1 MQAILSAFFLLKKF
15 LRNNRYPKVGF
26 NSSQKKVKMNK
37 RIFVEKK
44 GIFDV
49 ESPKIFNEIKNIV
62 PHIKDVK
69 VYNIY
74 DVFGVNETDFSKVIN
89 NTFVDPVTDILH
101 ENNPAENLHFA
112 TEFLPGQYDQRA
124 DSAQQCITLLTQN
137 EDGKVRSGKLIE
149 LFGVS
154 DSDLNLIKNHLIN
167 KVESQEK
174 NLSVLNIPAEEIPT
188 PVIVHEGFIDFDSE
202 KLKDFHQNHGF
213 SFDLDDLAF
222 IQHYFKSENRNP
234 TETELKVL
242 DTYWSDH
249 CRHTTFETELTDI
262 QFNDAFQSTLQTIF
276 NDYLEK
282 RKFLGRELKPIS
294 LMDLATV
301 CARYFHK
308 TGKLENLVVSD
319 EINACTIEIEAEF
332 DGKKEPW
339 YLLFK
344 NETHNHPTEIEPF
357 GGASTC
363 LGGAIR
369 DPLSGRAFVY
379 QAMRLSGAADV
390 LEPISETLAG
400 KLPQRTISKQAA
412 NGYSSYGN
420 QIGLAT
426 TLVNE
431 IYHDGYKAKR
441 MEVGF
446 VVGAVKKDW
455 VKREQPETGDLV
467 ILLGG
472 ATGRDGVGGA
482 TGSSKEQDETSIH
495 TLSTEVQKGNAVEER
510 KIQRLFRNPDV
521 TTLIKKSNDF
531 GAGGVSVAIGEI
543 ADSLEINL
551 DILPLKYEGLNGTE
565 LAISESQERMA
576 VVIEAQ
582 DKEKFIKYCENENI
596 KAVEVAK
603 VTDSGRMQMFWLG
616 NKIVDLSRE
625 FLDTNGCAK
634 TQHAEVSHLQPIENE
649 TINFSED
656 NFLKILSSKNVA
668 SQKGL
673 TEMFDASVGGTSVA
687 MPFGGKYQ
695 LTEME
700 GSVQTLPILD
710 AKNIETV
717 SLASW
722 GFDAEISSQNTLI
735 GAANA
740 VVESVAKIVAM
751 GGNYKNIRLSFQEYF
766 EKLGTQPEKWGKP
779 LSALLGAYDAQMNF
793 ELAAIGGKDSM
804 SGSFQDIHVPPTLI
818 SFACANGEKKNII
831 SPEFKKAGNKLYFFE
846 HQPQEN
852 GLPNYENLK
861 EIFDFIHE
869 NIKSGKIVSVKTIKD
884 GGVAVALAKMSFGNQ
899 LGAEINLNK
908 NLLLKKNIGS
918 LIIESTQE
926 LENNLLQVIG
936 EVSNSNILKMSTF
949 EFKIKNL
956 LEVWLGTF
964 EGLFPTQ
971 EKSKLELE
979 IDEKF
984 NSVHPRTIHNNK
996 HQIAQPKVFAPI
1008 FPGTNC
1014 EYETQN
1020 AFKKEGA
1027 EVKSLPLINLNN
1039 QLLNESLDAWI
1050 SEIEQSQILVFSG
1063 GFSAG
1068 DEPDGSAKFIVNVLK
1083 NERMKAAVHQFLE
1096 RDGMI
1101 LGICN
1106 GFQAL
1111 IKSGLL
1117 PYGEI
1122 RDLDA
1127 DSPTLAHN
1135 AIGRHISQMVNVRV
1149 ANDDSPWLK
1158 GMKDL
1163 TYTIPISHGEGRLM
1177 ASEKVILELYENGQ
1191 IATQYVDFD
1200 NKIAHGMPFNPN
1212 NSLFG
1217 IEGITSKSGKIF
1229 GRMGHPERFSEG
1241 LFKNIPTANYHN
1253 IFKNGVEYFK

>member
-1 MQAILSAFFLLKKF
+1 MK
-15 LRNNRYPKVGF
+15 
-26 NSSQKKVKMNK
+26 K

-49 ESPKIFNEIKNIV
+49 ESPQVFNEIKNIV
-62 PHIKDVK
+62 PNIKEVK

-74 DVFGVNETDFSKVIN
+74 DVFGVNDNEFSKVIN
-89 NTFVDPVTDILH
+89 STFVDPVTDILH
-101 ENNPAENLHFA
+101 EENPAGSLHFA

-124 DSAQQCITLLTQN
+124 DSAQQCIALLTEN
-137 EDGKVRSGKLIE
+137 ENGKVRSGKVIE
-149 LFGVS
+149 LFGVAES
-154 DSDLNLIKNHLIN
+154 DVETIKNHFIN
-167 KVESQEK
+167 KVESQVK
-174 NLSVLNIPAEEIPT
+174 DLSKLEIPAEETPD
-188 PVIVHEGFIDFDSE
+188 PVIVHEGFNDFSAE
-202 KLKDFHQNHGF
+202 ELKEFYDHHGF
-213 SFDLDDLAF
+213 ALDIDDLEF
-222 IQHYFKSENRNP
+222 IQTYFKSENRNP

-262 QFNDAFQSTLQTIF
+262 QFNDSFESTLQTIF
-276 NDYLEK
+276 NDYIEK

-379 QAMRLSGAADV
+379 QAMRLSGAANV

-400 KLPQRTISKQAA
+400 KLPQRTITKQAA

-426 TLVNE
+426 TSVNE

-455 VKREQPETGDLV
+455 VKREQPQNGDLV

-482 TGSSKEQDETSIH
+482 SGSSKVQDETSIH

-510 KIQRLFRNPDV
+510 KIQRLFRNPEV

-576 VVIEAQ
+576 VVIEAK
-582 DKEKFIKYCENENI
+582 DKERFISFCEKENI

-603 VTDSGRMQMFWLG
+603 VTDSGRMQMFWQG

-634 TQHAEVSHLQPIENE
+634 TQDAEVSHLQPIENE
-649 TINFSED
+649 RIEFNEE
-656 NFLKILSSKNVA
+656 NFLKILSGKNVA

-673 TEMFDASVGGTSVA
+673 AEMFDASVGGTTVA
-687 MPFGGKYQ
+687 MPFGGKHQ

-700 GSVQTLPILD
+700 GSVQTLPILN

-722 GFDAEISSQNTLI
+722 GFDADISSQNSLV

-751 GGNYKNIRLSFQEYF
+751 GGDYKNIRLSFQEYF
-766 EKLGTQPEKWGKP
+766 EKLGNNPQKWGKP
-779 LSALLGAYDAQMNF
+779 LASLLGAYDAQMNF

-818 SFACANGEKKNII
+818 SFACANGEKATII
-831 SPEFKKAGNKLYFFE
+831 SPEFKKAGNKLYLFQ
-846 HQPQEN
+846 HISQEN
-852 GLPNYENLK
+852 GMPNYGDLK
-861 EIFDFIHE
+861 RIFDFIFE
-869 NIKSGKIVSVKTIKD
+869 NIKAKKIVSVKTIKE
-884 GGVAVALAKMSFGNQ
+884 GGVAVALAKMSFGNH
-899 LGAEINLNK
+899 LGAEIK
-908 NLLLKKNIGS
+908 ADENLLLTKNIGS
-918 LIIESTQE
+918 LIIESSE
-926 LENNLLQVIG
+926 VLENDLLQVIG
-936 EVSNSNILKMSTF
+936 EVNCSYSLKISSF
-949 EFKIKNL
+949 NFDIKKL
-956 LEVWLGTF
+956 LEVWKGTF
-964 EGLFPTQ
+964 EELFPTT
-971 EKSKLELE
+971 EKNKMVVEIDSKL
-979 IDEKF
+979 
-984 NSVHPRTIHNNK
+984 NSIQPRTIHILK
-996 HQIAQPKVFAPI
+996 HQLAKPKVFAPI

-1020 AFKKEGA
+1020 AFRKEGA
-1027 EVKSLPLINLNN
+1027 EVSGLPLINLNH
-1039 QLLNESLDAWI
+1039 QLLNESLEAWI
-1050 SEIEQSQILVFSG
+1050 SEINRSQILVLSG

-1083 NERMKAAVHQFLE
+1083 NEKMKNAVHQLLE

-1111 IKSGLL
+1111 VKSGLL

-1135 AIGRHISQMVNVRV
+1135 AIGRHISQMIDVKVI
-1149 ANDDSPWLK
+1149 NDDSPWLK
-1158 GMKDL
+1158 GMKNQV
-1163 TYTIPISHGEGRLM
+1163 YTIPISHGEGRFM
-1177 ASEKVILELYENGQ
+1177 ASENVIKELYENGQ
-1191 IATQYVDFD
+1191 IATQYIDFD
-1200 NKIAHGMPFNPN
+1200 GNIAHGMPFNPN

-1217 IEGITSKSGKIF
+1217 IEGLTSKSGKIF

-1241 LFKNIPTANYHN
+1241 LMKNIPTANYHN

>member
-1 MQAILSAFFLLKKF
+1 
-15 LRNNRYPKVGF
+15 
-26 NSSQKKVKMNK
+26 
-37 RIFVEKK
+37 
-44 GIFDV
+44 
-49 ESPKIFNEIKNIV
+49 
-62 PHIKDVK
+62 
-69 VYNIY
+69 
-74 DVFGVNETDFSKVIN
+74 
-89 NTFVDPVTDILH
+89 
-101 ENNPAENLHFA
+101 
-112 TEFLPGQYDQRA
+112 
-124 DSAQQCITLLTQN
+124 
-137 EDGKVRSGKLIE
+137 
-149 LFGVS
+149 
-154 DSDLNLIKNHLIN
+154 
-167 KVESQEK
+167 
-174 NLSVLNIPAEEIPT
+174 
-188 PVIVHEGFIDFDSE
+188 
-202 KLKDFHQNHGF
+202 
-213 SFDLDDLAF
+213 
-222 IQHYFKSENRNP
+222 
-234 TETELKVL
+234 
-242 DTYWSDH
+242 
-249 CRHTTFETELTDI
+249 
-262 QFNDAFQSTLQTIF
+262 
-276 NDYLEK
+276 
-282 RKFLGRELKPIS
+282 
-294 LMDLATV
+294 
-301 CARYFHK
+301 
-308 TGKLENLVVSD
+308 
-319 EINACTIEIEAEF
+319 
-332 DGKKEPW
+332 GKKEPW

-390 LEPISETLAG
+390 LEPISETLPG
-400 KLPQRTISKQAA
+400 KLPQRTITKQAA

-431 IYHDGYKAKR
+431 IYHEGYKAKR

-455 VKREQPETGDLV
+455 VRREKPKAGDLV

-482 TGSSKEQDETSIH
+482 SGSSKVQDETSIH

-521 TTLIKKSNDF
+521 TRLIKKSNDF

-582 DKEKFIKYCENENI
+582 DKEKFIRFCEKENI

-603 VTDSGRMQMFWLG
+603 VTDSGRMQMFWQG

-625 FLDTNGCAK
+625 FLDSNGCSKA
-634 TQHAEVSHLQPIENE
+634 QHAEISHLKAVENQNVPFNSE
-649 TINFSED
+649 NFYKALAD
-656 NFLKILSSKNVA
+656 KNTA

-673 TEMFDASVGGTSVA
+673 AEMFDASVGGTSVT

-695 LTEME
+695 ETEME
-700 GSVQTLPILD
+700 GSVQTLPVLN
-710 AKNIETV
+710 AENIETV

-722 GFDAEISSQNTLI
+722 GFDAEISSQNSMI

-766 EKLGTQPEKWGKP
+766 EKLGSDPQKWGKP
-779 LSALLGAYDAQMNF
+779 LASLLGAYDAQINF

-831 SPEFKKAGNKLYFFE
+831 SPEFKKAGNKLYYFQ
-846 HQPQEN
+846 HVAQEN
-852 GLPNYENLK
+852 GLPDYENLK
-861 EIFDFIHE
+861 NVFDFIYE
-869 NIKSGKIVSVKTIKD
+869 NIKAKNIVSVKTVKH
-884 GGVAVALAKMSFGNQ
+884 GGAAVALAKMSFGNH
-899 LGAEINLNK
+899 LGADISVDER
-908 NLLLKKNIGS
+908 LLLNKNIGS
-918 LIIESTQE
+918 LIIESTAD
-926 LENNLLQVIG
+926 LNNNLLKSIG
-936 EVSNSNILKMSTF
+936 EVKEQENLIINEHMFNISDLLKIW
-949 EFKIKNL
+949 K
-956 LEVWLGTF
+956 GTF
-964 EGLFPTQ
+964 EGLFPTV
-971 EKSKLELE
+971 EDKKLIVE
-979 IDEKF
+979 IDEKL
-984 NSVHPRTIHNNK
+984 NSTSTKNITIIKHNIAKPR
-996 HQIAQPKVFAPI
+996 VFVPV

-1020 AFKKEGA
+1020 AFRKEGA
-1027 EVKSLPLINLNN
+1027 EVSSLPLINLNHE
-1039 QLLNESLDAWI
+1039 LLNESLDAWI
-1050 SEIEQSQILVFSG
+1050 AEIKQSQILVFSG

-1083 NERMKAAVHQFLE
+1083 NEKMKDAVHELLA

-1111 IKSGLL
+1111 VKSGLL
-1117 PYGEI
+1117 PFGEI
-1122 RDLDA
+1122 RDLDEN
-1127 DSPTLAHN
+1127 SPTLAHN
-1135 AIGRHISQMVNVRV
+1135 AIGRHISQMVNVKV
-1149 ANDDSPWLK
+1149 INDDSPWLK
-1158 GMKDL
+1158 GMKNEM
-1163 TYTIPISHGEGRLM
+1163 YTIPISHGEGRFM
-1177 ASEKVILELYENGQ
+1177 ASEPVIKELYEHGQ
-1191 IATQYVDFD
+1191 IATQYIDFEG
-1200 NKIAHGMPFNPN
+1200 NIAHGMPFNPN

-1217 IEGITSKSGKIF
+1217 IEGITSKSGKIL
-1229 GRMGHPERFSEG
+1229 GRMGHPERFAEG
-1241 LFKNIPTANYHN
+1241 LLKNIPTANYHN
-1253 IFKNGVEYFK
+1253 MFKNGVEYFK

>member
-1 MQAILSAFFLLKKF
+1 
-15 LRNNRYPKVGF
+15 
-26 NSSQKKVKMNK
+26 MNK

-49 ESPKIFNEIKNIV
+49 ESPKIFSEIKTIV
-62 PHIKDVK
+62 PQIKDVK
-69 VYNIY
+69 IYNIY
-74 DVFGVNETDFSKVIN
+74 DIFGVEENDFSKIIN

-101 ENNPAENLHFA
+101 EQNPAKNMYFA
-112 TEFLPGQYDQRA
+112 TEFLAGQYDQRA

-137 EDGKVRSGKLIE
+137 ENGKVRSGKLIE
-149 LFGVS
+149 LFGVNE
-154 DSDLNLIKNHLIN
+154 SDLKLIKNHLIN

-174 NLSVLNIPAEEIPT
+174 NLEILEIPAEDAPDEI
-188 PVIVHEGFIDFDSE
+188 VIHEGFNAFNSE
-202 KLKDFHQNHGF
+202 ELEEFYNNHGF
-213 SFDLDDLAF
+213 ALDLDDLAF
-222 IQHYFKSENRNP
+222 IQNYFKSENRNP

-262 QFNDAFQSTLQTIF
+262 QFNDSFKSTLQTIF
-276 NDYLEK
+276 NDYIEK

-379 QAMRLSGAADV
+379 QAMRLSGAANV
-390 LEPISETLAG
+390 LEPISETLPG
-400 KLPQRTISKQAA
+400 KLPQRTITKQAA

-455 VKREQPETGDLV
+455 VKREQPKSGDLV

-482 TGSSKEQDETSIH
+482 SGSSKVQDETSIH

-510 KIQRLFRNPDV
+510 KIQRLFRNPQV

-576 VVIEAQ
+576 VVIEAK
-582 DKEKFIKYCENENI
+582 DKGKFINFCEKENI

-603 VTDSGRMQMFWLG
+603 VTDSGRMQMFWQG

-634 TQHAEVSHLQPIENE
+634 TQHASVSNLQPIDNRNLNFNEEN
-649 TINFSED
+649 FY
-656 NFLKILSSKNVA
+656 KILSSKNVA

-673 TEMFDASVGGTSVA
+673 AEMFDASVGGTSVT

-700 GSVQTLPILD
+700 GSAQTLPILN
-710 AKNIETV
+710 ATNIETV

-722 GFDAEISSQNTLI
+722 GFDADISSQNSLI
-735 GAANA
+735 GATSA

-766 EKLGTQPEKWGKP
+766 EKLGNQPEKWGKP
-779 LSALLGAYDAQMNF
+779 LASLLGAYNAQMNF

-804 SGSFQDIHVPPTLI
+804 SGTFHDIHVPPTLI

-846 HQPQEN
+846 HIPQEN
-852 GLPNYENLK
+852 GLPNYDHLK
-861 EIFDFIHE
+861 EIFDFIHQ
-869 NIKSGKIVSVKTIKD
+869 NIQSKKIVSAKTIKD

-899 LGAEINLNK
+899 LGAEISIDE
-908 NLLLKKNIGS
+908 NLLLDKNIGS
-918 LIIESTQE
+918 LIIESTAD
-926 LENNLLQVIG
+926 LENDLLQVIG
-936 EVSNSNILKMSTF
+936 EVSNSNILKMSNF
-949 EFKIKNL
+949 EFSIEKL
-956 LEVWLGTF
+956 LKVWSGTF
-964 EGLFPTQ
+964 EELFPTQ
-971 EKSKLELE
+971 EKEKSVVE
-979 IDEKF
+979 IDSKF
-984 NSVHPRTIHNNK
+984 NSIQSKSIQILK
-996 HQIAQPKVFAPI
+996 HGLGNPTVFAPI

-1014 EYETQN
+1014 EFETQH

-1027 EVKSLPLINLNN
+1027 NVKSLPLINLNN
-1039 QLLNESLDAWI
+1039 RLLNESLDAWI
-1050 SEIEQSQILVFSG
+1050 SEIKQSQILVFSG

-1083 NERMKAAVHQFLE
+1083 NEKMKEAVHQFLE

-1111 IKSGLL
+1111 VKSGLL

-1135 AIGRHISQMVNVRV
+1135 AIGRHISQMVDVKVIN
-1149 ANDDSPWLK
+1149 ADSPWLK
-1158 GMKDL
+1158 GMKDQ
-1163 TYTIPISHGEGRLM
+1163 TYTIPISHGEGRFM
-1177 ASEKVILELYENGQ
+1177 ASEKVIQDLYEKGQ
-1191 IATQYVDFD
+1191 IATQYIDFEG
-1200 NKIAHGMPFNPN
+1200 KIAHGMPFNPN

-1253 IFKNGVEYFK
+1253 IFRNGVEYFK

>member
-1 MQAILSAFFLLKKF
+1 MSK
-15 LRNNRYPKVGF
+15 
-26 NSSQKKVKMNK
+26 K

-49 ESPKIFNEIKNIV
+49 ESPKVFNELKEIV
-62 PHIKDVK
+62 PQIQNVK
-69 VYNIY
+69 IYNVY
-74 DVFGVNETDFSKVIN
+74 DVFGVDEFDLSRVIF
-89 NTFVDPVTDILH
+89 NTFVDPVTDIVH
-101 ENNPAENLHFA
+101 SENPAKNLYFA

-124 DSAQQCITLLTQN
+124 DSAEQCIALLTEN
-137 EDGKVRSGKLIE
+137 ENAKVRSGKLIE
-149 LFGVS
+149 LFGITEN
-154 DSDLNLIKNHLIN
+154 DLEKIKNHLIN
-167 KVESQEK
+167 KVESREK
-174 NLSVLNIPAEEIPT
+174 DLSQLEIPAEET
-188 PVIVHEGFIDFDSE
+188 PDKVIVHAGF
-202 KLKDFHQNHGF
+202 KDFTKTELEEFYQHHGF
-213 SFDLDDLAF
+213 AFGLDDLEF
-222 IQHYFKSENRNP
+222 IQTYFKSEDRNP

-249 CRHTTFETELTDI
+249 CRHTTFETELTHVQCEGRFKDVLE
-262 QFNDAFQSTLQTIF
+262 NIF

-282 RKFLGRELKPIS
+282 RKFLGREAKPIS

-301 CARYFHK
+301 CARYFQK

-379 QAMRLSGAADV
+379 QAMRLSGAANV
-390 LEPISETLAG
+390 LEPISETLPG
-400 KLPQRTISKQAA
+400 KLPQRTITKQAA

-455 VKREQPETGDLV
+455 VRREKPQNGDLV

-510 KIQRLFRNPDV
+510 KIQRLFRNPEV

-551 DILPLKYEGLNGTE
+551 DVLPLKYEGLNGTE

-576 VVIEAQ
+576 VVIDAKDQ
-582 DKEKFIKYCENENI
+582 EKFIQFCEKENI

-603 VTDSGRMQMFWLG
+603 VTDSGRMQMFWQG
-616 NKIVDLSRE
+616 NKIVDLSRD

-634 TQHAEVSHLQPIENE
+634 KQDVLISHLQNIENQSTSFNE
-649 TINFSED
+649 EH
-656 NFLKILSSKNVA
+656 FLKALSEKNAA

-673 TEMFDASVGGTSVA
+673 AEMFDASVGATTVA

-700 GSVQTLPILD
+700 GSVQTLPVLN
-710 AKNIETV
+710 AENIETV

-722 GFDAEISSQNTLI
+722 GFDADISSQNSMI

-751 GGNYKNIRLSFQEYF
+751 GGDYKNIRLSFQEYF
-766 EKLGTQPEKWGKP
+766 EKLGSNPEKWGKP
-779 LSALLGAYDAQMNF
+779 LASLLGAYDAQMNL

-804 SGSFQDIHVPPTLI
+804 SGTYQDLNVPPTLI
-818 SFACANGEKKNII
+818 SFACANGEKKNIV
-831 SPEFKKAGNKLYFFE
+831 SPEFKKPGNKLYLFT
-846 HQPQEN
+846 HVPQES
-852 GLPNYENLK
+852 GLPNYGALK
-861 EIFDFIHE
+861 FIFDFIHE
-869 NIKSGKIVSVKTIKD
+869 KIKSGKIVSVKTIKQ

-899 LGAEINLNK
+899 LGAEISLDEP
-908 NLLLKKNIGS
+908 LLLSKNIGS
-918 LIIESTQE
+918 LVIETVESLDAE
-926 LENNLLQVIG
+926 FLQLIG
-936 EVSNSNILKMSTF
+936 EVKDHKKLVINSLVFDI
-949 EFKIKNL
+949 EHL
-956 LEVWLGTF
+956 LEVWTGTF
-964 EGLFPTQ
+964 EDLFPTK
-971 EKSKLELE
+971 ESGRIAIE
-979 IDEKF
+979 IDEKS
-984 NSVHPRTIHNNK
+984 NSIKPRTIEIIK
-996 HQIAQPKVFAPI
+996 HGIAKPRVFAPV

-1020 AFKKEGA
+1020 AFRKEGA
-1027 EVKSLPLINLNN
+1027 EVSSLPLINLNHH
-1039 QLLNESLDAWI
+1039 LLNESLDAWI
-1050 SEIEQSQILVFSG
+1050 SEIDRSQILVFSG

-1083 NERMKAAVHQFLE
+1083 NEKMKNAVHQFLE

-1111 IKSGLL
+1111 VKSGLL

-1122 RDLDA
+1122 RDLDE

-1135 AIGRHISQMVNVRV
+1135 AIGRHISQMVDVKV
-1149 ANDDSPWLK
+1149 VNDDSPWLK
-1158 GMKDL
+1158 GMKGEVF
-1163 TYTIPISHGEGRLM
+1163 TIPISHGEGRFM
-1177 ASEKVILELYENGQ
+1177 ASEAVIRELYENGQ

-1200 NKIAHGMPFNPN
+1200 RNIAHGMPFNPN

-1217 IEGITSKSGKIF
+1217 IEGITSESGKIY
-1229 GRMGHPERFSEG
+1229 GRMGHPERFADG
-1241 LFKNIPTANYHN
+1241 LLKNIPTANYHN
-1253 IFKNGVEYFK
+1253 IFRNGVQYFK

>member
-1 MQAILSAFFLLKKF
+1 MK
-15 LRNNRYPKVGF
+15 
-26 NSSQKKVKMNK
+26 K

-49 ESPKIFNEIKNIV
+49 ESPLIFNEIKNIV
-62 PHIKDVK
+62 PTIENVK

-74 DVFGVNETDFSKVIN
+74 DVFGVNDDEFSKVIT

-101 ENNPAENLHFA
+101 EANPAKNTFFA

-124 DSAQQCITLLTQN
+124 DSAQQCIALLTGN
-137 EDGKVRSGKLIE
+137 ENGKVRSGKLIE

-154 DSDLNLIKNHLIN
+154 ETEVEKIKNHLIN
-167 KVESQEK
+167 KVESQQK
-174 NLSVLNIPAEEIPT
+174 DLSKLEIPSEEIPD
-188 PVIVHEGFIDFDSE
+188 PVLVHEGF
-202 KLKDFHQNHGF
+202 KDFSAAELANFYENHGF
-213 SFDLDDLAF
+213 ALGIDDLEF
-222 IQHYFKSENRNP
+222 IQNYFKSENRNP

-262 QFNDAFQSTLQTIF
+262 QFNGAFKTTLEHIF

-282 RKFLGRELKPIS
+282 RKFLGREAKPIS

-308 TGKLENLVVSD
+308 TGKLENLVVSQ

-390 LEPISETLAG
+390 LESISETLHG

-426 TLVNE
+426 TSVNE

-455 VKREQPETGDLV
+455 VKREEPKSGDLV

-482 TGSSKEQDETSIH
+482 SGSSKVQDETSIH

-510 KIQRLFRNPDV
+510 KIQRLFRNPEV
-521 TTLIKKSNDF
+521 TRLIKKSNDF

-576 VVIEAQ
+576 VVIEAT
-582 DKEKFIKYCENENI
+582 DKEKFIAFCEKENI

-603 VTDSGRMQMFWLG
+603 VTDSGRMHMFWQ
-616 NKIVDLSRE
+616 NQKIVDLSRE

-634 TQHAEVSHLQPIENE
+634 QQHVEVSHLQSVEQKNMPFNE
-649 TINFSED
+649 Q
-656 NFLKILSSKNVA
+656 NFLKLLSSKNVA
-668 SQKGL
+668 SHKGL
-673 TEMFDASVGGTSVA
+673 AEMFDASVGGTTVA
-687 MPFGGKYQ
+687 MPFGGKHQ

-700 GSVQTLPILD
+700 GSVQTLPVLE
-710 AKNIETV
+710 AKDVETV

-722 GFDAEISSQNTLI
+722 GFDADISAQNSLV

-751 GGNYKNIRLSFQEYF
+751 GGDYKNIRLSFQEYF
-766 EKLGTQPEKWGKP
+766 EKLGNDPEKWGKP
-779 LSALLGAYDAQMNF
+779 LASLLGAYDAQMNF

-831 SPEFKKAGNKLYFFE
+831 SPEFKNAGNKLYLFQ
-846 HQPQEN
+846 HVPQEN
-852 GLPNYENLK
+852 GMPNYQNLK
-861 EIFDFIHE
+861 EIFDFIFE
-869 NIKSGKIVSVKTIKD
+869 NIKSKKIVSVKTIKE
-884 GGVAVALAKMSFGNQ
+884 GGVAVALAKMSFGNH
-899 LGAEINLNK
+899 LGTEINVAEE
-908 NLLLKKNIGS
+908 LLLSKNIGS
-918 LIIESTQE
+918 LIIESSDD
-926 LENNLLQVIG
+926 LKNNLLQVIG
-936 EVSNSNILKMSTF
+936 EVTNLKYLRINNLQFNI
-949 EFKIKNL
+949 ENL
-956 LEVWLGTF
+956 LQVWTGTF
-964 EGLFPTQ
+964 DELFPTHEQ
-971 EKSKLELE
+971 QKIVVEIDSKL
-979 IDEKF
+979 
-984 NSVHPRTIHNNK
+984 NSNQPRSIQILK
-996 HQIAQPKVFAPI
+996 HGLAKPKVFAPI

-1020 AFKKEGA
+1020 AFRKEGA
-1027 EVKSLPLINLNN
+1027 EVSSLPLINLDH
-1039 QLLNESLDAWI
+1039 QLLNESLEAWI
-1050 SEIEQSQILVFSG
+1050 SEINQSQILVLSG

-1083 NERMKAAVHQFLE
+1083 NEKMRNAVHQLLE
-1096 RDGMI
+1096 RDGII

-1111 IKSGLL
+1111 VKSGLL

-1135 AIGRHISQMVNVRV
+1135 AIGRHISQMVNVKV

-1158 GMKDL
+1158 GMKNQVF
-1163 TYTIPISHGEGRLM
+1163 TIPISHGEGRFM
-1177 ASEKVILELYENGQ
+1177 ASETVIKELYENGQ
-1191 IATQYVDFD
+1191 IATQYIDYAE
-1200 NKIAHGMPFNPN
+1200 NIAHGMPFNPN

-1229 GRMGHPERFSEG
+1229 GRMGHPERFGEG
-1241 LFKNIPTANYHN
+1241 LMKNIPTASYHN

>member
-1 MQAILSAFFLLKKF
+1 MSNK
-15 LRNNRYPKVGF
+15 
-26 NSSQKKVKMNK
+26 K

-49 ESPKIFNEIKNIV
+49 ESPQVFNEIKNIV
-62 PHIKDVK
+62 PTIKDVK

-74 DVFGVNETDFSKVIN
+74 DVFGVNDHEFSKVIN
-89 NTFVDPVTDILH
+89 STFVDPVTDILH
-101 ENNPAENLHFA
+101 EENPAKSNHFA

-124 DSAQQCITLLTQN
+124 DSAQQCIALLTEN
-137 EDGKVRSGKLIE
+137 ENGKVRSGKLIE

-154 DSDLNLIKNHLIN
+154 EAEIETIKNHLIN
-167 KVESQEK
+167 KVESQVK
-174 NLSVLNIPAEEIPT
+174 NLSKLEIPAEETPD
-188 PVIVHEGFIDFDSE
+188 PVIVHEGFNDFSAE
-202 KLKDFHQNHGF
+202 ELKAFYDDHGF
-213 SFDLDDLAF
+213 ALDIDDLGF
-222 IQHYFKSENRNP
+222 IQSYFKSENRNP

-249 CRHTTFETELTDI
+249 CRHTTFETELIDI
-262 QFNDAFQSTLQTIF
+262 QFNDAFKSTLETIF

-282 RKFLGRELKPIS
+282 RKFLGREAKPVS

-379 QAMRLSGAADV
+379 QAMRLSGAANV

-400 KLPQRTISKQAA
+400 KLPQRTITKQAA

-426 TLVNE
+426 TSVNE

-455 VKREQPETGDLV
+455 VKREQPQNGDLV

-482 TGSSKEQDETSIH
+482 SGSSKVQDETSIH

-510 KIQRLFRNPDV
+510 KIQRLFRNPEV

-576 VVIEAQ
+576 VVIESK
-582 DKEKFIKYCENENI
+582 DKEQFIRFCEKENI

-603 VTDSGRMQMFWLG
+603 VTDSGRMQMFWQG

-634 TQHAEVSHLQPIENE
+634 KQHAEVSHLQTIDNQVLNFNEENL
-649 TINFSED
+649 
-656 NFLKILSSKNVA
+656 LKILSSKNVA

-673 TEMFDASVGGTSVA
+673 VEMFDASVGGTSVA
-687 MPFGGKYQ
+687 MPFGGKHQ

-700 GSVQTLPILD
+700 GSVQTLPILN
-710 AKNIETV
+710 AENIETV

-722 GFDAEISSQNTLI
+722 GFDAEISSQNSLI

-751 GGNYKNIRLSFQEYF
+751 GGDYKNIRLSFQEYF
-766 EKLGTQPEKWGKP
+766 EKLGNNPKKWGKP
-779 LSALLGAYDAQMNF
+779 LASLLGAYDAQMNF

-831 SPEFKKAGNKLYFFE
+831 SPEFKKAGNKLYLFN
-846 HQPQEN
+846 HISQEN
-852 GLPNYENLK
+852 GMPNYGDLK
-861 EIFDFIHE
+861 QIFDFIFE
-869 NIKSGKIVSVKTIKD
+869 NIKAKKIVSVKTIKE
-884 GGVAVALAKMSFGNQ
+884 GGVAVALSKMSFGNH
-899 LGAEINLNK
+899 LGAEIELAED
-908 NLLLKKNIGS
+908 LLLTKNIGS
-918 LIIESTQE
+918 LIIESSAV
-926 LENNLLQVIG
+926 LENDLLQVIG
-936 EVSNSNILKMSTF
+936 EVSNSNILKINTF
-949 EFKIKNL
+949 EFNIEKL
-956 LEVWLGTF
+956 LEAWKGTF
-964 EGLFPTQ
+964 EELFPTAE
-971 EKSKLELE
+971 EKKMVVEIDSKL
-979 IDEKF
+979 
-984 NSVHPRTIHNNK
+984 NSIQPRSIQILKHNLAK
-996 HQIAQPKVFAPI
+996 PKVFAPI

-1020 AFKKEGA
+1020 AFRKEGA
-1027 EVKSLPLINLNN
+1027 EVSGLPLINLNH

-1050 SEIEQSQILVFSG
+1050 SEINQSQILVLSG

-1083 NERMKAAVHQFLE
+1083 NEKMKNAVHQLLE
-1096 RDGMI
+1096 RDGMV

-1111 IKSGLL
+1111 VKSGLL

-1135 AIGRHISQMVNVRV
+1135 AIGRHISQMVDVKV
-1149 ANDDSPWLK
+1149 INDDSPWLK
-1158 GMKDL
+1158 GMKDQVF
-1163 TYTIPISHGEGRLM
+1163 TIPISHGEGRFV
-1177 ASEKVILELYENGQ
+1177 ASEKVLQELYENGQ
-1191 IATQYVDFD
+1191 IATQYIDHD
-1200 NKIAHGMPFNPN
+1200 GNIAHGMPFNPN

-1217 IEGITSKSGKIF
+1217 IEGLTSKSGKIY
-1229 GRMGHPERFSEG
+1229 GRMGHPERYSEG
-1241 LFKNIPTANYHN
+1241 LLKNIPTANYHN

>member
-1 MQAILSAFFLLKKF
+1 MK
-15 LRNNRYPKVGF
+15 
-26 NSSQKKVKMNK
+26 K

-49 ESPKIFNEIKNIV
+49 ESPQVFNEIKNIV
-62 PHIKDVK
+62 PTIKDVK
-69 VYNIY
+69 VYNVY
-74 DVFGVNETDFSKVIN
+74 DVFGVNDNEFSKVIN
-89 NTFVDPVTDILH
+89 STFVDPVTDILH
-101 ENNPAENLHFA
+101 EENPAKSTHFA
-112 TEFLPGQYDQRA
+112 TEYLPGQYDQRA
-124 DSAQQCITLLTQN
+124 DSAQQCIALLTEN
-137 EDGKVRSGKLIE
+137 ENGKVRSGKLVE

-154 DSDLNLIKNHLIN
+154 ESDVETIKNHLIN
-167 KVESQEK
+167 KVESQVK
-174 NLSVLNIPAEEIPT
+174 DLSKLEIPAEESPD
-188 PVIVHEGFIDFDSE
+188 PVIVHEGFTDFSAEELQAFYD
-202 KLKDFHQNHGF
+202 NHGF
-213 SFDLDDLAF
+213 ALDIDDLEF
-222 IQHYFKSENRNP
+222 IQNYFKTENRNP

-262 QFNDAFQSTLQTIF
+262 QFNDSFKSTLKTIF

-282 RKFLGRELKPIS
+282 RKFLGREAKPVS

-379 QAMRLSGAADV
+379 QAMRLSGAANV

-426 TLVNE
+426 TSVNE

-455 VKREQPETGDLV
+455 VKREQPQNGDLV

-482 TGSSKEQDETSIH
+482 SGSSKVQDETSIH

-510 KIQRLFRNPDV
+510 KIQRLFRNPEV

-576 VVIEAQ
+576 VVIEPK
-582 DKEKFIKYCENENI
+582 DKEKFIRFCEKENI

-603 VTDSGRMQMFWLG
+603 VTDSDRMQMFWQG
-616 NKIVDLSRE
+616 NKIVDLSRA

-634 TQHAEVSHLQPIENE
+634 TQHAEVSHLQLVENE
-649 TINFSED
+649 LVKFDEENF
-656 NFLKILSSKNVA
+656 FKILSSKNVA

-673 TEMFDASVGGTSVA
+673 AEMFDASVGGTSVA
-687 MPFGGKYQ
+687 MPFGGKHQ

-700 GSVQTLPILD
+700 GSVQTLPILN

-717 SLASW
+717 SMASW
-722 GFDAEISSQNTLI
+722 GFDADISSQNSLV

-751 GGNYKNIRLSFQEYF
+751 GGDYKNIRLSFQEYF
-766 EKLGTQPEKWGKP
+766 EKLGNQPEKWGKP
-779 LSALLGAYDAQMNF
+779 LASLLGAYDAQMNF

-818 SFACANGEKKNII
+818 SFACANGDKKNII
-831 SPEFKKAGNKLYFFE
+831 SPEFKKAGNKLYLFN
-846 HQPQEN
+846 HISQEN
-852 GLPNYENLK
+852 GMPNYQDLK
-861 EIFDFIHE
+861 QIFDFIFE
-869 NIKSGKIVSVKTIKD
+869 IIKSKKIVSVKTIKE
-884 GGVAVALAKMSFGNQ
+884 GGVAVALAKMSFGNHF
-899 LGAEINLNK
+899 GAEIK
-908 NLLLKKNIGS
+908 VDEDLLLTKNIGS
-918 LIIESTQE
+918 LIIESSE
-926 LENNLLQVIG
+926 DLENDLLQLIG
-936 EVSNSNILKMSTF
+936 EVSNSNNLKISGF
-949 EFKIKNL
+949 EFNIEKL
-956 LEVWLGTF
+956 LEVCKGTF
-964 EGLFPTQ
+964 EELFPTK
-971 EKSKLELE
+971 ENGKMVVEIDSKL
-979 IDEKF
+979 
-984 NSVHPRTIHNNK
+984 NSIQPRTIHILK
-996 HQIAQPKVFAPI
+996 HQLAKPKVFAPI

-1020 AFKKEGA
+1020 AFRKEGA
-1027 EVKSLPLINLNN
+1027 EVSGLPLINLNH
-1039 QLLNESLDAWI
+1039 QLLNESLDAMI
-1050 SEIEQSQILVFSG
+1050 SEINQSQILVLSG

-1083 NERMKAAVHQFLE
+1083 NEKMKNAVHQLLE

-1111 IKSGLL
+1111 VKSGLL

-1135 AIGRHISQMVNVRV
+1135 AIGRHISQMVDVKV
-1149 ANDDSPWLK
+1149 VNDDSPWLK
-1158 GMKDL
+1158 GMKDQVF
-1163 TYTIPISHGEGRLM
+1163 TIPISHGEGRFM
-1177 ASEKVILELYENGQ
+1177 ASEKVIQELYENGQ
-1191 IATQYVDFD
+1191 IATQYIDHD
-1200 NKIAHGMPFNPN
+1200 GKIAHGMPFNPN

-1217 IEGITSKSGKIF
+1217 IEGLTSKSGKIF
-1229 GRMGHPERFSEG
+1229 GRMGHPERYAEG
-1241 LFKNIPTANYHN
+1241 LMKNIPTANYHN